1 MNLKNKKVWLLSA
14 LSFVLGA
21 GFSAGV
27 FYYKGQFNV
36 SSFERQAQNEA
47 LSETDDY
54 KIQTQMKVSERTPQ
68 SKIGTLRKL
77 VVIEYKDFSKIKNYR
92 ETNFKRRTIS
102 NNSLIQRNFDEL
114 NFEGS
119 LLINNDMSGS
129 SFKKALFNK
138 ARLIWPPR
146 GAAYDDSFAFMWPN
160 PLKGS
165 EFYRAHF
172 QDALIRVPDIKDVSF
187 REARMQGVIIDV
199 LPPKIE
205 KVFETHGRVSFRL
218 EGYPNDPFFWNIR
231 ETFHGDTRYVI
242 PRGKSYYED
251 SEYLEWSKR
260 NWGNNTVNSNTDFRG
275 ALLLRA
281 DLSTLE
287 DLHLAQLDG
296 AWYNN
301 QTIFPD
307 GFNPKAHGMLH
318 GDSY

>member
-21 GFSAGV
+21 GLSVGV
-27 FYYKGQFNV
+27 FYYKGQFKE

-54 KIQTQMKVSERTPQ
+54 KIQNQMKVAERTPQ
-68 SKIGTLRKL
+68 SKIGTFRKL
-77 VVIEYKDFSKIKNYR
+77 VLEYKDFSKIKNYR
-92 ETNFKRRTIS
+92 KTNFQRRTIS
-102 NNSLIQRNFDEL
+102 NNGFKNRNFDEL
-114 NFEGS
+114 NFNGS
-119 LLINNDMSGS
+119 HLINNNMREA
-129 SFKKALFNK
+129 SFIRARFNK

-165 EFYRAHF
+165 NFYQARF

-187 REARMQGVIIDV
+187 RGARMQGVIIDV

-205 KVFETHGRVSFRL
+205 KVFEAHGRVSFRL

-231 ETFHGDTRYVI
+231 ETFQGDTRYVI

-260 NWGNNTVNSNTDFRG
+260 NWGDNTVNSNTDFRG
-275 ALLLRA
+275 ASLQGA

-287 DLHLAQLDG
+287 DLHLAKLDG
-296 AWYNN
+296 AKYNSN
-301 QTIFPD
+301 TIFPE
-307 GFNPKAHGMLH
+307 GFNPNEHGMILI
-318 GDSY
+318 D